1 VAHTGFLIFG
11 RRIEPGEDERVK
23 ELLEEVEVL
32 GTNVSDLTVDELKL
46 LIRETVEMALAEFLT
61 GPDRG
66 LELRQGMKTALER
79 SLKAVREGWRSL
91 FC

>member
-1 VAHTGFLIFG
+1 MAHTGFLIFG

-46 LIRETVEMALAEFLT
+46 LIRETVEMALAHHSQVKHFNNLS
-61 GPDRG
+61 R
-66 LELRQGMKTALER
+66 
-79 SLKAVREGWRSL
+79 
-91 FC
+91 

>member
-1 VAHTGFLIFG
+1 MAHTGFLIFG

>member
-79 SLKAVREGWRSL
+79 SLKAVREGA
-91 FC
+91 

>member
-1 VAHTGFLIFG
+1 MAHTGFLIFG

-79 SLKAVREGWRSL
+79 SLKAVREGA
-91 FC
+91 

>member
-1 VAHTGFLIFG
+1 LIFG